1 MKKVLNIATLFIC
14 VFALSSCTESDD
26 EFFANTT
33 VTSNNLID
41 LQITGNQV
49 NVSCYVARLL
59 PQTTNPFDIYL
70 TSNSRK
76 LFFNYTLEKRNSSN
90 KWEFIT
96 PNDVTSIA
104 GENSIGDYMSGIA
117 VLDALD
123 TTYEYETEITL
134 TSGQYRITIAPEIVS
149 LDAQNAVMVTIK
161 TNVIGIPSNNMLD
174 FTIN

>member
-1 MKKVLNIATLFIC
+1 MKKYIYIITLLVPFFVLT
-14 VFALSSCTESDD
+14 SCTESDD

-33 VTSNNLID
+33 VTSNNLIG
-41 LQITGNQV
+41 LQVTGNEV

-59 PQTTNPFDIYL
+59 PQSSNPFDIYL

-90 KWEFIT
+90 EWEFIT
-96 PNDVTSIA
+96 PTNVTSIA

-123 TTYEYETEITL
+123 TTYEYEADIAL
-134 TSGQYRITIAPEIVS
+134 TPGQYRITIDPEIVT
-149 LDAQNAVMVTIK
+149 LNAQNAVMVTVK
-161 TNVIGIPSNNMLD
+161 TTTTGAVDNVLT
-174 FTIN
+174 FTVN